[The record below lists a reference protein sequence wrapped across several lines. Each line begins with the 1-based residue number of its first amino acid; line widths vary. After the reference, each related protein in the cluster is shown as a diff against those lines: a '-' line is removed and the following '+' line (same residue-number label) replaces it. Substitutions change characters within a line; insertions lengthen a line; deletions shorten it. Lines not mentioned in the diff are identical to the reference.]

1 MMKNYLMT
9 IAAFF
14 CCVMTVAVFTA
25 CKEDDNA
32 VSTGS
37 ADIVGNWCADVS
49 GLTYAKWNYGE
60 TWQNT
65 EFKADGTG
73 STRIYYTLNGK
84 AVAGEEI
91 DFTYTAAKDGSLTMV
106 PTDREQMNGTWSVD
120 NGQLKIQNGADI
132 NLTLKKTTDEMA
144 AKFDKWSQEKI
155 FDVPRPANYTV
166 FIYGNAGGAMDDII
180 EGGVWERVRDFLKDD
195 GNVRVV
201 CMYKYGE
208 DKVDDKGNHS
218 FQGKYAQPG
227 DNVWFLLN
235 NETDLNDIKNHG
247 LQAHGYG
254 QESTELKLCDPNTMR
269 LFLEFSS
276 LYCPAKEYVLAIWG
290 HGSGFDAMN
299 DIPGKYQVNSPT
311 RGVMTDEWVDGEW
324 MDMYEMYDAMKA
336 AGIDHY
342 NTIMFHNC
350 FMGNIESLVQAG
362 KLADY
367 LLASAHVLDSDGLLM
382 TEFIRGLME
391 TGDAEQAGQLMFDR
405 AGEDWSKGYS
415 YEAQGSY
422 ENGDY
427 KMMRT
432 DKFESL
438 VTACKA
444 LTDRLLELYPSQKEA
459 IDKATSQVY
468 RFQPIRASG
477 QMKLEWEYPFFDLAN
492 YAQLL
497 AKETGDAQLKT
508 ISADID
514 EAFEHAIIHHRDIS
528 NSKQHLDHY
537 TLSICLLRH
546 AAYTLDYLT
555 ELPQWPALNNY
566 NEGYEKCDLH
576 KLTGW
581 GNWLNTNTQALD
593 NNPQKGGGGKLE

>member
-1 MMKNYLMT
+1 MNYEKLFDDNCS
-9 IAAFF
+9 IF
-14 CCVMTVAVFTA
+14 CCVTTVAVFTA
-25 CKEDDNA
+25 CTEDDNA

-84 AVAGEEI
+84 PVAGEKI
-91 DFTYTAAKDGSLTMV
+91 DFTYTAAKDGSLTMI
-106 PTDREQMNGTWSVD
+106 PADRDEMNGSWSVD
-120 NGQLKIQNGADI
+120 NGLLKIHNDADI
-132 NLTLKKTTDEMA
+132 NLTLKKTTDDMV
-144 AKFDKWSQEKI
+144 AKFNEWSREELI
-155 FDVPRPANYTV
+155 DVPRPAKFTV
-166 FIYGNAGGAMDDII
+166 FVYGNAGGSMDNII
-180 EGGVWERVRDFLKDD
+180 ERGLWDRVHEFLKDD
-195 GNVRVV
+195 GNVRVI
-201 CMYKYGE
+201 CM
-208 DKVDDKGNHS
+208 DQVDDEGNHS
-218 FQGKYAQPG
+218 FEGEYAQPG
-227 DNVWFLLN
+227 DNVWFVLN
-235 NETDLNDIKNHG
+235 NETNLNEIKEYG
-247 LQAHGYG
+247 LQALGYG
-254 QESTELKLCDPNTMR
+254 QEAIELKLCDPNTMR

-276 LYCPAKEYVLAIWG
+276 LYCPAKEYVLAILG

-311 RGVMTDEWVDGEW
+311 RGVMTDEWADGEW

-342 NTIMFHNC
+342 STIMFHNC

-367 LLASAHVLDSDGLLM
+367 LLASSHVLTSDGLLM

-391 TGDAEQAGQLMFDR
+391 TGDSEQAGKLMFDR

-422 ENGDY
+422 DNGDY

-432 DKFESL
+432 DMFEPL

-459 IDKATSQVY
+459 IDKATRQVY
-468 RFQPIRASG
+468 RFQPIRESG
-477 QMKLEWEYPFFDLAN
+477 TTKLEWEYPFFDVAN

-497 AKETGDAQLKT
+497 AKETGDDQLKT

-514 EAFEHAIIHHRDIS
+514 EAFEHAIIYHRDIS

-537 TLSICLLRH
+537 NAEYLPAASWLLCCR
-546 AAYTLDYLT
+546 
-555 ELPQWPALNNY
+555 LPYQTASVA
-566 NEGYEKCDLH
+566 C
-576 KLTGW
+576 
-581 GNWLNTNTQALD
+581 TQQL
-593 NNPQKGGGGKLE
+593 Q